1 MIQKVNIMA
10 SKLKVFGLIA
20 LLGFVAGIIAQL
32 CATFLIPWLVSVL
45 PLLGSVT
52 TYLISGVAGACLT
65 VALVSAWAYLT
76 SKKDPY

>member
-1 MIQKVNIMA
+1 MA

-32 CATFLIPWLVSVL
+32 SATFLIPWLVSVL